1 MTARSLERRG
11 AFTHA
16 RRMDIV
22 GKLLRAIAGRAGRHR
37 EAWQREFTI
46 QGQPWRIPV
55 NFCETSERPRE
66 LDGFEREL
74 TNFFDRG
81 GLLRMSKFPPCLNAD
96 GVRHA
101 NQPAKSV
108 QIAHVWPDAIG

>member
-1 MTARSLERRG
+1 MPSQG
-11 AFTHA
+11 AQ
-16 RRMDIV
+16 D
-22 GKLLRAIAGRAGRHR
+22 AIAKPGSVSLRSKASLGVS
-37 EAWQREFTI
+37 
-46 QGQPWRIPV
+46 PV

-108 QIAHVWPDAIG
+108 QIAQLYGRRNRPHETTALQNISGNFSSYNVENIA

>member
-1 MTARSLERRG
+1 MPSQG
-11 AFTHA
+11 AQ
-16 RRMDIV
+16 D
-22 GKLLRAIAGRAGRHR
+22 AIAKPGSVSLRSKASLGVS
-37 EAWQREFTI
+37 
-46 QGQPWRIPV
+46 PV

-108 QIAHVWPDAIG
+108 QIAQVWPDAIG